1 MCKVHTTDTLGTG
14 VQPAGERSTRNIRLQ
29 TKQKGKWTEEIT
41 EKNESDPR
49 KEIQNK
55 TLSARQTDSIHD
67 GYAVLSNP

>member
-1 MCKVHTTDTLGTG
+1 MCKAHTTDTLGTG
-14 VQPAGERSTRNIRLQ
+14 VQPAGERWTRNICM

>member
-1 MCKVHTTDTLGTG
+1 MCKTHTTETLGTG
-14 VQPAGERSTRNIRLQ
+14 VQPAGERSTRNIHMQ

-55 TLSARQTDSIHD
+55 TLSAHPT
-67 GYAVLSNP
+67 